1 MQNNYRNII
10 LSILILIGILFFI
23 GKIGPTS
30 PSSSSDIGSANL
42 PCLENNQNLPCWRN
56 ALEEVIK
63 KEGLE
68 SGFSL
73 FTKFFETEPVFAQNC
88 HDFTHQ
94 LGEAAHEEF
103 SETGSFPVTQQVSY
117 CSYGFFHGFIEAMMQ
132 ENGNLVE
139 AKEMCRYVDR
149 ELSGETAT
157 LGACYHGIG
166 HGVTDGANPSAWGD
180 VFKMINPGL
189 ELCEEVGDNQ
199 YDTKICGTGVFNSL
213 AIMYPNPKYKLDLDR
228 QDPLWICRQQTKSYF
243 KHACYDDF
251 KSLLM
256 GLTGNDFTKAANFIE
271 QVDEDDYA
279 KDAMDNLATYY
290 VYYLL
295 KDPSY
300 EKAINE
306 CHGLQERLRVSCI
319 SGLGAGFMTAGIPDK
334 EYIRAL
340 ELCGSSLIT
349 EPERDGC
356 YSRVIRLIALR
367 YSQEKYNAICQTID
381 DKYQN
386 LCRPYS
392 LPQ

>member
-1 MQNNYRNII
+1 MGNESRKI
-10 LSILILIGILFFI
+10 LLSLVILIGILFFVYRIEFILPETSSNI
-23 GKIGPTS
+23 GNAI
-30 PSSSSDIGSANL
+30 L
-42 PCLENNQNLPCWRN
+42 PCQGEGQNLTCWRDQ
-56 ALEEVIK
+56 LEETIE

-68 SGFSL
+68 SAFIL
-73 FTKFFETEPVFAQNC
+73 FTKFFEAEPVFAEGC

-94 LGEAAHEEF
+94 LGEAAHQEF

-132 ENGNLVE
+132 KNGNLAE

-149 ELSGETAT
+149 ELSGQTET

-166 HGVTDGANPSAWGD
+166 HGVTDGADPSAWGD
-180 VFKMINPGL
+180 IFKIINPGL
-189 ELCEEVGDNQ
+189 KLCEVVGDNQ

-213 AIMYPNPKYKLDLDR
+213 AIMYPNHKYKLDLDR
-228 QDPLWICRQQTKSYF
+228 QDPFWICRQQTKSYF

-256 GLTGNDFTKAANFIE
+256 SLTGNDFIKAAAFIE
-271 QVDEDDYA
+271 QIDEDDYA
-279 KDAMDNLATYY
+279 RDAMDNLATYY

-300 EKAINE
+300 TNAILE
-306 CHGLQERLRVSCI
+306 CHQLQERLRVSCI

-340 ELCGSSLIT
+340 GLCGSPLIT
-349 EPERDGC
+349 ETERDGC

-367 YSQEKYNAICQTID
+367 YNQEKYNTICQTID
-381 DKYQN
+381 DKYQK